1 MAERRISRRDFLG
14 GIAAAGALPVLWPGD
29 AFAQTGPAPP
39 PNVRLGSPPPPAGG
53 GGANRQLL
61 GGWRLTQEFARG
73 GLAIDFATMR
83 CWMVGHSQR
92 HEVLEFN
99 LPAMGTGTDVN
110 AWPAVTP

>member
-1 MAERRISRRDFLG
+1 
-14 GIAAAGALPVLWPGD
+14 
-29 AFAQTGPAPP
+29 
-39 PNVRLGSPPPPAGG
+39 
-53 GGANRQLL
+53 LL

-110 AWPAVTP
+110 AWPAVTPVRVIPDFWQSDGYANGLCFWQGKL